1 MTIPVISSDRGS
13 PVQRLKQDIEFEVDL
28 DVDTGDISESA
39 IIADLMHGLGDRL
52 RMSDTSLQRKV
63 MCWKYKMLNH
73 KFDFDDVRAS
83 LDRIR
88 RALTNGGC
96 H

>member
-1 MTIPVISSDRGS
+1 
-13 PVQRLKQDIEFEVDL
+13 
-28 DVDTGDISESA
+28 
-39 IIADLMHGLGDRL
+39 MHGLGDRL

-96 H
+96 LWIYKLNKSFGSNRLSDSCHLVQGL